1 MPLRKQRKPGQ
12 LERDWD
18 PEQFVTVRNK
28 TDRNILLDLPTG
40 YFRLDAGRSFRM
52 TPDVADVAQVKELV
66 ATGQV
71 EISKQ

>member
-52 TPDVADVAQVKELV
+52 TPDIADVPQVKDLM
-66 ATGQV
+66 AAGQV
-71 EISKQ
+71 EISER